1 MQQNSK
7 GVEDLS
13 GGPPLSARS
22 VIASLLLGMRP
33 PRLAG
38 QRLVRATE
46 RFGFTENATRVAL
59 SRMVA
64 AGELDLGE
72 GTYALRGA
80 LLDRQRQQEAGRRPV
95 VRSWD
100 GTWVLAVT
108 GVTGEARPAVQR
120 AVVRRRL
127 AAGRLAEWR
136 EGVWVRPDN
145 LVAPRPQIADC
156 AWVLGARPEGPALPD
171 GLWDLDGWARRARA
185 LMTGME
191 SVVPSAATPEP
202 SFRLAA
208 AVVRHLRDD
217 PLLPPELLPD
227 GWPGTDLRV
236 AYDRYEAAFQAALRP
251 VLLGTG

>member
-1 MQQNSK
+1 MQQSRND
-7 GVEDLS
+7 VDDLS

-22 VIASLLLGMRP
+22 VVASLLLGMRP

-59 SRMVA
+59 SRMAA
-64 AGELDLGE
+64 AGELDLDD

-80 LLDRQRQQEAGRRPV
+80 LLDRHGQQEAGRRPV
-95 VRSWD
+95 VRPWD

-108 GVTGEARPAVQR
+108 GAAGAARPAVQR
-120 AVVRRRL
+120 AAVRRQL
-127 AAGRLAEWR
+127 AATRLAEWR
-136 EGVWVRPDN
+136 EGVWIRPDN
-145 LVAPRPQIADC
+145 LVAPHPQIDDC
-156 AWVLGARPEGPALPD
+156 AWVVGARPEAAALPD
-171 GLWDLDGWARRARA
+171 ALWDLDGWARRAWA
-185 LMTGME
+185 LMAGMA
-191 SVVPSAATPEP
+191 SVAPSATSPEP

-217 PLLPPELLPD
+217 PLLPAELLPD
-227 GWPGTDLRV
+227 GWPGTELRG

>member
-1 MQQNSK
+1 MQQIRNAAEEVSA
-7 GVEDLS
+7 
-13 GGPPLSARS
+13 GPPLSARS

-64 AGELDLGE
+64 AGELDLGD

-80 LLDRQRQQEAGRRPV
+80 LLDRQQQQEAGRHPL

-100 GTWVLAVT
+100 GTWVLAVMGAT
-108 GVTGEARPAVQR
+108 GGARPALQR
-120 AVVRRRL
+120 AAVRRQL
-127 AAGRLAEWR
+127 AAARLTEWR
-136 EGVWVRPDN
+136 EGVWIRPDN
-145 LVAPRPQIADC
+145 LVAPRPEIDDC
-156 AWVLGARPEGPALPD
+156 AWVVGARPDVPGLPD
-171 GLWDLDGWARRARA
+171 ALWDLDGWARRARA

-191 SVVPSAATPEP
+191 SVAPSAAAPEP

-208 AVVRHLRDD
+208 AAGRHLRDD

-227 GWPGTDLRV
+227 GWPGADLRV
-236 AYDRYEAAFQAALRP
+236 AYDGYEAAFQAALRP